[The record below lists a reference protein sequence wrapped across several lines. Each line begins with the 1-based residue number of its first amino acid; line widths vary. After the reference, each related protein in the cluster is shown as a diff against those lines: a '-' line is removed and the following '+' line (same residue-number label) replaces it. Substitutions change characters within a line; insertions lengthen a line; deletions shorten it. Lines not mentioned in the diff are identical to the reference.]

1 MLTFFIRGT
10 GLGTYDGIAGN
21 DTLDGGAGLDTLYG
35 DGGDDILIGGAGAD
49 KLYGGAGDDTAS
61 YVGATAGVTVNLGG
75 TKYNESGAVD
85 SDAAKNIFIKGVGG
99 DAADD
104 LLNSIEHLTGGAGND
119 TLTGNDGNNTLTG
132 GAGNDTLSGGA
143 GADTLTG
150 GAGGDTLTG
159 GGGVDTASYA
169 GSNAGVTVNLATNSA
184 AGGHAAGDTLSGIE
198 NLIGSDH
205 ADTLTGD
212 SGNNTLTGGAG
223 KDTLTG
229 GGGNDVFGVADSA
242 TSAALADLITDFT
255 SGDKLDVGSLTHIWF
270 DNGDAV
276 TGVGTS
282 TNDTVIYAGN
292 ADNSAADTSKVL
304 AVLQDFTT
312 DLTGTDFNGTITV
325 AEIA

>member
-1 MLTFFIRGT
+1 MQTPSP
-10 GLGTYDGIAGN
+10 D
-21 DTLDGGAGLDTLYG
+21 
-35 DGGDDILIGGAGAD
+35 
-49 KLYGGAGDDTAS
+49 
-61 YVGATAGVTVNLGG
+61 
-75 TKYNESGAVD
+75 
-85 SDAAKNIFIKGVGG
+85 
-99 DAADD
+99 
-104 LLNSIEHLTGGAGND
+104 
-119 TLTGNDGNNTLTG
+119 NDGDN
-132 GAGNDTLSGGA
+132 
-143 GADTLTG
+143 TLTG
-150 GAGGDTLTG
+150 GAGGDTLSG
-159 GGGVDTASYA
+159 GGGVDCLICRFERG
-169 GSNAGVTVNLATNSA
+169 GSDLATNSA
-184 AGGHAAGDTLSGIE
+184 AGGHAAGDTLTGIE

-212 SGNNTLTGGAG
+212 SDNNTLTGGAG

-270 DNGDAV
+270 DNSDAV

>member
-1 MLTFFIRGT
+1 MDTPYGCIKKIFSVKYFLTFFIRGT
-10 GLGTYDGIAGN
+10 GVGTYDGIAGN
-21 DTLDGGAGLDTLYG
+21 DTLDGGAGVDTLYG

-61 YVGATAGVTVNLGG
+61 YAGATAGVTVNLGG
-75 TKYNESGAVD
+75 TKYNESGNVD
-85 SDAAKNIFIKGVGG
+85 SDSAKNIFIKGVGG
-99 DAADD
+99 DAAGD

-119 TLTGNDGNNTLTG
+119 TLTGNDGNNILTG
-132 GAGNDTLSGGA
+132 GAGNDSLSGGA
-143 GADTLTG
+143 GTD
-150 GAGGDTLTG
+150 
-159 GGGVDTASYA
+159 
-169 GSNAGVTVNLATNSA
+169 
-184 AGGHAAGDTLSGIE
+184 
-198 NLIGSDH
+198 
-205 ADTLTGD
+205 
-212 SGNNTLTGGAG
+212 TLTGGAG

-229 GGGNDVFGVADSA
+229 GGGNDVFGVVDSA
-242 TSAALADLITDFT
+242 TSAALADLIADFT
-255 SGDKLDVGSLTHIWF
+255 SWDKLDVGSLTHIWF
-270 DNGDAV
+270 DNSDAV

>member
-1 MLTFFIRGT
+1 MGALKKIFSVKCLLTFFIRGT
-10 GLGTYDGIAGN
+10 GVGTYDGIAGN
-21 DTLDGGAGLDTLYG
+21 
-35 DGGDDILIGGAGAD
+35 
-49 KLYGGAGDDTAS
+49 
-61 YVGATAGVTVNLGG
+61 
-75 TKYNESGAVD
+75 
-85 SDAAKNIFIKGVGG
+85 
-99 DAADD
+99 
-104 LLNSIEHLTGGAGND
+104 
-119 TLTGNDGNNTLTG
+119 
-132 GAGNDTLSGGA
+132 
-143 GADTLTG
+143 
-150 GAGGDTLTG
+150 
-159 GGGVDTASYA
+159 
-169 GSNAGVTVNLATNSA
+169 
-184 AGGHAAGDTLSGIE
+184 
-198 NLIGSDH
+198 
-205 ADTLTGD
+205 
-212 SGNNTLTGGAG
+212 
-223 KDTLTG
+223 DTLTG

>member
-1 MLTFFIRGT
+1 MGALKKIFSVKCLLTFFIRGT
-10 GLGTYDGIAGN
+10 GVGTYDGIAGN
-21 DTLDGGAGLDTLYG
+21 DTLD
-35 DGGDDILIGGAGAD
+35 GGAGAD

-61 YVGATAGVTVNLGG
+61 YVGATTGVTVNLGG
-75 TKYNESGAVD
+75 TKYNESGTVD

-119 TLTGNDGNNTLTG
+119 RLTGNDGDNTLT
-132 GAGNDTLSGGA
+132 
-143 GADTLTG
+143 
-150 GAGGDTLTG
+150 
-159 GGGVDTASYA
+159 
-169 GSNAGVTVNLATNSA
+169 
-184 AGGHAAGDTLSGIE
+184 
-198 NLIGSDH
+198 
-205 ADTLTGD
+205 
-212 SGNNTLTGGAG
+212 
-223 KDTLTG
+223 

-270 DNGDAV
+270 DNSDAV

-282 TNDTVIYAGN
+282 TNYTVIYAGN